1 MRPELPSLGSTTHN
15 TINLINFEMESL
27 QNKNWIVP
35 DQQIQIYNRP
45 SERWLNGQ
53 SRGMKRQT
61 ANRIRD
67 HGQRQ

>member
-61 ANRIRD
+61 AHRIRD